1 MRANR
6 VLTRRDALR
15 LLAGA
20 GFAASCGAAGVASD
34 VPTMQSP
41 LIRRRIAATGE
52 ELPVIGLGTWQ
63 TFDAGSTQTER
74 APLADVLKLF
84 AGSGARVVDSSPMYG
99 RAETVVGDLAREL
112 GVRDSLFVAT
122 KVWTSGRDA
131 GIAQMRRSFERLG
144 VERMDLMQVHNLVDV
159 ETHLETL
166 AEWKR
171 DGRVRYVGITHY
183 VESAF
188 AEIERLMASH
198 RLDFAQFNYSIVD
211 RDAER
216 RLLPAA
222 AARGVAVIV
231 NQPFASGALFDR
243 VRGKAVPAWA
253 AEIGCATWAQFFLK
267 FILGHPAV
275 TCVIPATAK
284 ARHLEDNLGAGRGAL
299 PDEAMRRR
307 MAAYFDAI

>member
-1 MRANR
+1 
-6 VLTRRDALR
+6 
-15 LLAGA
+15 
-20 GFAASCGAAGVASD
+20 VASD
-34 VPTMQSP
+34 VPTRTEP
-41 LIRRRIAATGE
+41 LIRRRIPATGE
-52 ELPVIGLGTWQ
+52 ELPVIGIGTWQ
-63 TFDAGSTQTER
+63 TFDAGATPAER
-74 APLADVLKLF
+74 APLADVMKRF
-84 AGSGARVVDSSPMYG
+84 AAAGARVVDSSPMYG
-99 RAETVVGDLAREL
+99 RAEQVVGDLSREL
-112 GVRDSLFVAT
+112 GIGDTLFVAT

-144 VERMDLMQVHNLVDV
+144 VDRLDLMQVHNLVDV
-159 ETHLETL
+159 ETHLATL

-183 VESAF
+183 LESAF
-188 AEIERLMASH
+188 GELERLIGAH

-222 AARGVAVIV
+222 ADRGVAVIV

-243 VRGKAVPAWA
+243 VRGKALPAWA
-253 AEIGCATWAQFFLK
+253 AEVGCETWAQFFLK
-267 FILGHPAV
+267 FIAGHPAV

-284 ARHLEDNLGAGRGAL
+284 AKHLEDNLGAGRGAL

-307 MAAYFDAI
+307 MAAYFDAL

>member
-1 MRANR
+1 M
-6 VLTRRDALR
+6 
-15 LLAGA
+15 
-20 GFAASCGAAGVASD
+20 ASD
-34 VPTMQSP
+34 VPTTPSP
-41 LIRRRIAATGE
+41 LIRRRIPATGE
-52 ELPVIGLGTWQ
+52 ELPVVGLGTWQ
-63 TFDAGSTQTER
+63 TFDAGATLAER

-84 AGSGARVVDSSPMYG
+84 ATAGARVVDSSPMYG
-99 RAETVVGDLAREL
+99 RAEGVVGDLAREL
-112 GVRDSLFVAT
+112 GVRDALFVAT

-159 ETHLETL
+159 EAHLETL

-183 VESAF
+183 LESAF
-188 AEIERLMASH
+188 AEIERLIASH

-243 VRGKAVPAWA
+243 VRGKALPAWA

-284 ARHLEDNLGAGRGAL
+284 SRHIEDNLGAGRGAL

-307 MAAYFDAI
+307 MAATFDAI